1 MRRIVEFRAASHR
14 RRDDRG
20 VAVVIALSVMAVL
33 LVGAVVLLR
42 VVSID
47 RDVAA
52 NTVAAEGTFFA
63 ADAAVNV
70 ALDTIAPDVDNCA
83 SPRTPI
89 GAGYTYEVLHTPPN
103 ASCFAGTQRLAGY
116 SAGSGTGYNPSGYVF
131 YTFAFTGVGTG
142 PRSTQR
148 TIEARAVYGP
158 VAQ

>member
-1 MRRIVEFRAASHR
+1 
-14 RRDDRG
+14 
-20 VAVVIALSVMAVL
+20 MAVL

-42 VVSID
+42 VVSIE

-52 NTVAAEGTFFA
+52 STVAAEGTFFA

-70 ALDTIAPDVDNCA
+70 ALDTIAPYIESCA
-83 SPRTPI
+83 TSRTPL
-89 GAGYTYEVLHTPPN
+89 GGGYAYQVLHTAPN

-116 SAGSGTGYNPSGYVF
+116 SIGQGTGYNATGYVF
-131 YTFAFTGVGTG
+131 HTFAFTGVGTG

-148 TIEARAVYGP
+148 TIEARALYGP